1 MAAVRSLNDEEVQNE
16 MKKMI
21 EFIRQEAFEKA
32 REIQVKADEEF
43 NIEKGKLVRQEALN
57 VEAIFDRKIK
67 QAEVQRRIAT
77 SNHINK
83 SRLKVLQAREEM
95 LEQLYAESR
104 EQLQQISQDN
114 SKYAELLRDL
124 VLQGFYSLM
133 EPEVVVVC
141 RAADKDK
148 VTKAIDDAA
157 QIYKSEVGSDVKAT
171 VDTNN
176 PLPAS
181 CSGGVVLQAQG
192 GRIKV
197 DNTLEARLAIL
208 EEKMLPQIRVLLF
221 GHSANRRFF
230 N

>member
-21 EFIRQEAFEKA
+21 EFIKQEAFEKA

-67 QAEVQRRIAT
+67 QAEVQKRIAT

-83 SRLKVLQAREEM
+83 SRLKVLQARQEM
-95 LEQLYAESR
+95 LEQLYTETR
-104 EQLQQISQDN
+104 EQLQQISKDKA
-114 SKYAELLRDL
+114 KYDKLLRDL

-133 EPEVVVVC
+133 EPEVMVTC
-141 RAADKDK
+141 RAADKDC
-148 VTKAIDDAA
+148 VAKAIDGAA
-157 QIYKSEVGSDVKAT
+157 QVYKAEAGSDVNAT
-171 VDTNN
+171 IDTSN

-181 CSGGVVLQAQG
+181 SAGGVVLSAQAG
-192 GRIKV
+192 KVRV

-208 EEKMLPQIRVLLF
+208 EEQMLPQIRVLLF
-221 GHSANRRFF
+221 GHSANRKFF

>member
-1 MAAVRSLNDEEVQNE
+1 LNDEEVQNE

-21 EFIRQEAFEKA
+21 EFIKQEAFEKA

-57 VEAIFDRKIK
+57 VEAIFERKLK
-67 QAEVQRRIAT
+67 QAEVQKRIAK

-83 SRLKVLQAREEM
+83 CRLKVLQAREEM
-95 LEQLYAESR
+95 LEQLYADSR
-104 EQLQQISQDN
+104 EQLQLISKDN
-114 SKYAELLRDL
+114 VKYAELLRDL

-133 EPEVVVVC
+133 EAEVVVVC
-141 RAADKDK
+141 RAADKAK

-157 QIYKSEVGSDVKAT
+157 QIYKSEAGSDVKAT
-171 VDTNN
+171 VDTSN

-181 CSGGVVLQAQG
+181 CSGGVVLQAQA

-208 EEKMLPQIRVLLF
+208 EEQMLPQIRVLLF

>member
-21 EFIRQEAFEKA
+21 EFIRQEAFEKS

-95 LEQLYAESR
+95 LEQLYTDSR
-104 EQLQQISQDN
+104 EQLQQISKDKA
-114 SKYAELLRDL
+114 KYAELLRDL

-133 EPEVVVVC
+133 EPEVVVTC
-141 RAADKDK
+141 RAEDNDK
-148 VTKAIDDAA
+148 VAKAIDDAA
-157 QIYKSEVGSDVKAT
+157 KIYNTEVGSNVKAT
-171 VDTNN
+171 VDTSN

-181 CSGGVVLQAQG
+181 CSGGVVLATQAG
-192 GRIKV
+192 KIKV

-208 EEKMLPQIRVLLF
+208 EEQMLPQIRVLLF
-221 GHSANRRFF
+221 GHSANRKFF

>member
-16 MKKMI
+16 MQKMI
-21 EFIRQEAFEKA
+21 EFIKQEALEKS

-43 NIEKGKLVRQEALN
+43 NIEKGKLVRQEVLN
-57 VEAIFDRKIK
+57 VETIFDRKIK
-67 QAEVQRRIAT
+67 QAEVQKRIAT

-104 EQLQQISQDN
+104 EQLQQISKDN
-114 SKYAELLRDL
+114 AKYTELLSDL

-133 EPEVVVVC
+133 EPEVVIAC

-148 VTKAIDDAA
+148 VAKAIDGAA
-157 QIYKSEVGSDVKAT
+157 QIYEAEVGSEIKAT
-171 VDTNN
+171 IDTTN

-181 CSGGVVLQAQG
+181 SSGGVVLSAQAG
-192 GRIKV
+192 KIKV

-208 EEKMLPQIRVLLF
+208 EEQMLPQIRVLLF
-221 GHSANRRFF
+221 GHSANRKFF